1 MTSPWIEE
9 VTETDFEEKVIAT
22 SKTVPVLVDFWAP
35 WCGPCRMLGPILE
48 RVVGSYK
55 GKIRLVKLNT
65 DEHPSLAARFGI
77 RGIPA
82 VKAFVD
88 GRIADEF
95 VGVLP
100 ELQVREFVETLIPSE
115 ADLLAQ
121 KAKERESS
129 HPNDALK
136 LYQEALKLEPQH
148 PSSLIG
154 KLRVLIV
161 LNRID
166 EAEALYDGFPGALQ
180 YREEVP
186 RLKALLDL
194 AAIRK
199 SGPPLAELSARLE
212 KDPDNLEARWDLAAR
227 LAAEGNYPKALEN
240 YLFIVKK
247 DRKFKDDGARKEIL
261 TLFEIVGPRS
271 ELAEE
276 YREKLAQLLF

>member
-1 MTSPWIEE
+1 MTSPWIEN
-9 VTETDFEEKVIAT
+9 VTEADFDEKVVAA

-48 RVVGSYK
+48 RVVHSYK
-55 GKIRLVKLNT
+55 GKIRLTKLNT
-65 DEHPSLAARFGI
+65 DENPSLAARFGI
-77 RGIPA
+77 QGIPA

-88 GRIADEF
+88 GRVADEF
-95 VGVLP
+95 VGALP
-100 ELQVREFVETLIPSE
+100 ELQVREFIETLIPSE

-121 KAKERESS
+121 KAKEMETAL
-129 HPNDALK
+129 PNDALK

-148 PSSLIG
+148 PPSLIG

-166 EAEALYDGFPGALQ
+166 EAEDLYNAFPGALQ

-194 AAIRK
+194 AVIRK
-199 SGPPLAELSARLE
+199 SGPPLAELSARSE
-212 KDPDNLEARWDLAAR
+212 KEPDNLEARWDLATR
-227 LAAEGNYPKALEN
+227 LAAEGNYPEALEN
-240 YLFIVKK
+240 YLIIVKK

-261 TLFEIVGPRS
+261 TLFEVIGPRS
-271 ELAEE
+271 ALAEQ
-276 YREKLAQLLF
+276 YREKLAQVLF